1 VLRAEVPN
9 AIIWPLVLAS
19 AARTLCVPKSRPSSR
34 SWVGMNA
41 TTPFLGWR
49 SSGTIDDSE
58 KVEMGSILHRW
69 IRQNVNPGFQD

>member
-1 VLRAEVPN
+1 
-9 AIIWPLVLAS
+9 
-19 AARTLCVPKSRPSSR
+19 
-34 SWVGMNA
+34 VGMNA

-69 IRQNVNPGFQD
+69 IRQNVNSGFQD